1 MNANEKLIH
10 ATISHELDLRRYS
23 DSVVYRIIA
32 VLNRSDSAMAAEL
45 VVKLESMSP
54 TAFSIERLEGMLYS
68 VRQLNA
74 QAFADVQRELTQELR
89 DFAQYEAAWNQAV
102 LADVLPAKIMA
113 VGVSVDQVAAAA
125 LSRPFQGNLLKGFLS
140 ELEEKKARLIRQA
153 VADGFVQGKTTADIV
168 RSIRG
173 TKAKGY
179 SDGIIEITRRDAQAI
194 VRTALSHTAAAATRK
209 THEANS
215 DLIKGFVWLATLD
228 QRTSSQCRIRDHKQY
243 DKAHK
248 PIGHSYPWGAGPG
261 AFHWCCF
268 PAGTLVTAS
277 SNITGVYKRWFEGD
291 LVIIRTAGNRLVS
304 CTPNHP
310 ILTDRGWV
318 AAECINKSDKVA
330 CDGGSQWVGVGDND
344 SNDVPSLIENV
355 VESFLVSGGVRTMEM
370 PVSAPDFHGDGAGSN
385 VAVIGSNRGLFTA
398 IKTEGPQHF
407 DKVSFVGGRALAPV
421 PVPRNSAFGQFFD
434 TSSSSGCCLVRFLRE
449 PFYLLRGGV
458 CHASKLLLASVTRG
472 LSRSNQMPSNNS
484 VGCTEPFCN
493 SFEAD
498 ARIVQADNSRITQGD
513 EFERCVAPI
522 LSENSCDDL
531 LCDGEGSSDRVNG
544 FASVET
550 GEHQGGVNIM
560 DVSTDADS
568 SIFKQSCHGDVTES
582 DLASNLL
589 GGKTGS
595 VFLDDVISIERT
607 RFSGHVFN
615 LETELGFYT
624 ANGIISHNCRSK
636 STPILKS
643 LKEITGL
650 DIEDFEI
657 DERASMDGVVP
668 GATDYATWIKKQ
680 SAARQDDVLG
690 KSRAELLRKGDL
702 SLADLYSAKG
712 SPLTLDQLRERHAAA
727 FKKAGL

>member
-113 VGVSVDQVAAAA
+113 VGVSVDQVAAAS

-261 AFHWCCF
+261 SLHW
-268 PAGTLVTAS
+268 
-277 SNITGVYKRWFEGD
+277 
-291 LVIIRTAGNRLVS
+291 
-304 CTPNHP
+304 
-310 ILTDRGWV
+310 
-318 AAECINKSDKVA
+318 
-330 CDGGSQWVGVGDND
+330 
-344 SNDVPSLIENV
+344 
-355 VESFLVSGGVRTMEM
+355 
-370 PVSAPDFHGDGAGSN
+370 
-385 VAVIGSNRGLFTA
+385 
-398 IKTEGPQHF
+398 
-407 DKVSFVGGRALAPV
+407 
-421 PVPRNSAFGQFFD
+421 
-434 TSSSSGCCLVRFLRE
+434 
-449 PFYLLRGGV
+449 
-458 CHASKLLLASVTRG
+458 
-472 LSRSNQMPSNNS
+472 
-484 VGCTEPFCN
+484 
-493 SFEAD
+493 
-498 ARIVQADNSRITQGD
+498 
-513 EFERCVAPI
+513 
-522 LSENSCDDL
+522 
-531 LCDGEGSSDRVNG
+531 
-544 FASVET
+544 
-550 GEHQGGVNIM
+550 
-560 DVSTDADS
+560 
-568 SIFKQSCHGDVTES
+568 
-582 DLASNLL
+582 
-589 GGKTGS
+589 
-595 VFLDDVISIERT
+595 
-607 RFSGHVFN
+607 
-615 LETELGFYT
+615 
-624 ANGIISHNCRSK
+624 NCRSK

-727 FKKAGL
+727 FRKAGL